1 MRAIAL
7 VPTLLLAGTALA
19 ASPSTQALPSTTLV
33 LVVASNRGPALDR
46 PPLQYADDDG
56 AKYYE
61 VFATLA
67 GEANTRLLT
76 AFDADT
82 ARLFPQLAASVEAP
96 TRAHVEA
103 AVERFAQQARE
114 ARRNGEHVR
123 FYFVF
128 AGHGDVD
135 EGRGF
140 IELADG
146 AFTAD
151 DLDAL
156 LRRIDAD
163 EAHVIL
169 DSCNSFFVV
178 NPRKPG
184 GRRFATPR
192 DAAEKLSRRLPNV
205 GVFLSTSAEAEVF
218 EWSELQSGVFSHA
231 VRSGLMGAADANHDG
246 RVSYEE
252 LAAFVATA
260 AAEIKNPLYRPQVYA
275 RGPNGDDERTLF
287 DLSRTHAFTLTID
300 QKADVRL
307 AVSDRDGLRWLD
319 AHKEAGEVLDL
330 RLPARLA
337 GHMEVDRLSADGAA
351 TGSVEARYRVPPP
364 GDSEKA
370 VSLAQLAAEPAE
382 AGPRGAQEIF
392 RGLFVRP
399 FGPRALLA
407 YREERAHA
415 PEPVFGISR
424 EDTERMGLL
433 LEQLEVTERQQRV
446 SAATISFGMAAV
458 YGTYFGLAAREQSLT
473 RGEKTSFLTSGIL
486 LTGLSLGIGV
496 LRLSYVPERERIYQR
511 FRADMARPAADQAR
525 VAAAIETRLQEIQEE
540 ERHAR
545 KLKLVVGYLFTGLAS
560 GLLVLNEENTQSQDS
575 RILQRGFILA
585 VTGTV
590 LAMTLREQFTT
601 NPTDN
606 FIELWR
612 KDPRHRPLDLSLA
625 PVRGGGMF
633 ALSGSF

>member
-1 MRAIAL
+1 MKTITFL
-7 VPTLLLAGTALA
+7 PILLLSGPALA
-19 ASPSTQALPSTTLV
+19 ASPDQPSTMLV
-33 LVVASNRGPALDR
+33 LIVASNRGPALDR

-56 AKYYE
+56 AKYRE
-61 VFATLA
+61 VFASLA
-67 GEANTRLLT
+67 GEDNTTLLT
-76 AFDADT
+76 EFDTDS
-82 ARLFPQLAASVEAP
+82 ARLFPHLAATVATP
-96 TRAHVEA
+96 TRAHVDA
-103 AVERFAQQARE
+103 VVERFARQVHQAR
-114 ARRNGEHVR
+114 GMGQHVG

-140 IELADG
+140 LELADG

-156 LRRIDAD
+156 LRRIGAD
-163 EAHVIL
+163 ESHVIL

-192 DAAEKLSRRLPNV
+192 DAAEKLAHRLPNV

-231 VRSGLMGAADANHDG
+231 VRSGLMGAADANRDG

-260 AAEIKNPLYRPQVYA
+260 AAEIKNPLYRPKVFA

-287 DLSRTHAFTLTID
+287 DLARTHSLTLKVD
-300 QKADVRL
+300 EGADTRL
-307 AVSDRDGLRWLD
+307 AVRDHDGLRWLD
-319 AHKEAGEVLDL
+319 AHKEAGQELDL
-330 RLPARLA
+330 HIPAALA
-337 GHMEVDRLSADGAA
+337 GHVEVERLTADGAA
-351 TGSVEARYRVPPP
+351 VGSVEARFKLP
-364 GDSEKA
+364 DSGENRL
-370 VSLAQLAAEPAE
+370 SLVQLSPEEPRT
-382 AGPRGAQEIF
+382 GPRGAQEIF

-399 FGPRALLA
+399 FGPRALAA
-407 YREERAHA
+407 YREEQARD

-433 LEQLEVTERQQRV
+433 LEQLESAERQQRL

-458 YGTYFGLAAREQSLT
+458 YGTYFGLAAHEHDLASN
-473 RGEKTSFLTSGIL
+473 EKGSFLATGIILTS
-486 LTGLSLGIGV
+486 LSLGVGFY
-496 LRLSYVPERERIYQR
+496 RLGHIPERERAYER
-511 FRADMARPAADQAR
+511 FRADMSRPDADQAR

-540 ERHAR
+540 EHHKRIR
-545 KLKLVVGYLFTGLAS
+545 SLVVGYLVTGLV
-560 GLLVLNEENTQSQDS
+560 GGVVVLNEFTKQSEES
-575 RILQRGFILA
+575 RILERGFALA
-585 VTGTV
+585 VTGT
-590 LAMTLREQFTT
+590 LLSLTLREQFSTSA
-601 NPTDN
+601 TDK

-612 KDPRHRPLDLSLA
+612 KDPRHQPLDLSLA
-625 PVRGGGMF
+625 PVAGGGMF
-633 ALSGSF
+633 ALSGTF